1 MVIMM
6 LPVPRAIALC
16 DQPTMRRR
24 GAILEQL
31 EPDRA
36 AGILDG
42 LSADERPDIIQ
53 QMSQHARRRVLT
65 SGKISGSMMASIF
78 FMAWSSSCEEAPSFR

>member
-24 GAILEQL
+24 GAI
-31 EPDRA
+31 
-36 AGILDG
+36 
-42 LSADERPDIIQ
+42 RPDIIQ

-78 FMAWSSSCEEAPSFR
+78 FMGCSSSCEEAPSFR